1 MRRYFNLSL
10 HKVYSCIIVIRVDIC
25 LTRCKAANDSL
36 ICLCKLQNLTQL
48 SIVFLRLPSLSRP
61 DEVISFLQKCKF
73 LSVKLSTCC
82 AMEKIKTQDNWKSIN
97 GLRMTFHIVQFLFF
111 SYLLISRNMV
121 TIIKKITLD
130 TNSLKSGLNFFLPEL
145 KIGVKYFAR
154 QSSNYYNCM
163 VKQVIQTSIS
173 NNTISAQAALW
184 WQEEVAML

>member
-1 MRRYFNLSL
+1 MLFVHSGYVDLRLQIGKVKLLRERWNVLERKDLSRSIDAFLGLVRRYFNLSL
-10 HKVYSCIIVIRVDIC
+10 HKVYSCIIVIRADIC
-25 LTRCKAANDSL
+25 LARCKAANDSL

-48 SIVFLRLPSLSRP
+48 SIVFLRLPSQSMP

-73 LSVKLSTCC
+73 PSVKLSTCC

-130 TNSLKSGLNFFLPEL
+130 MNSL
-145 KIGVKYFAR
+145 
-154 QSSNYYNCM
+154 
-163 VKQVIQTSIS
+163 
-173 NNTISAQAALW
+173 
-184 WQEEVAML
+184 